1 MGTTAQSNA
10 TAKGSRIEITRMLGN
25 AHQGGHLGGRKPKT
39 VLQQIG
45 QLTAIEDLGRGQKR
59 EQQANHWPPQHLDLF

>member
-1 MGTTAQSNA
+1 MGSTAQTCSS
-10 TAKGSRIEITRMLGN
+10 AKGSRIEITRVLGY
-25 AHQGGHLGGRKPKT
+25 AHQGGHLGGRKAKT

-59 EQQANHWPPQHLDLF
+59 EQ